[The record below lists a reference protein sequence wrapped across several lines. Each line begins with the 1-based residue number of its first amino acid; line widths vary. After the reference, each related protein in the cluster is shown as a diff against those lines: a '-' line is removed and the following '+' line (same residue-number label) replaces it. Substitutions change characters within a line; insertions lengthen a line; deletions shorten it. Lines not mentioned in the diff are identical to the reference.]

1 MLRKHTNIIILY
13 DLQITHGLLLF
24 LKEVE
29 RLNLKLLKE
38 QARGS
43 GRKKNKDSKLH
54 HSRQT
59 NREGVAFASRSQV

>member
-1 MLRKHTNIIILY
+1 MI
-13 DLQITHGLLLF
+13 HGLLLF

-29 RLNLKLLKE
+29 LLNLKLLKE